1 MVTSASAGGDALPKM
16 RTNDEEHQTLR
27 QYQARLQASKPLID
41 QVSNQW
47 KNEKTSCEEG
57 YTQEEG
63 ESGFC
68 DLDNA
73 ASCPNITRDLAASR
87 RFRRKFAYAAITLL
101 AVYYLWS
108 RYWRP
113 KMAVDWAYREGF
125 VSQSDG
131 TYGIARGGDLDPDL
145 VRIRELDHEL
155 LPGGKSDPD
164 GKRRLVF
171 VGDVHGCKKELWKL
185 LDKVDFREDTDH
197 LVLVGD
203 IISKGPDNVGVLDEL
218 IRLKA
223 TSVRG
228 NHEDRILQVA
238 RSLDTGAPPPSE
250 KVSSKGHSKDAA
262 LLRELK
268 PPHLKYLRDMPLMLH
283 IPSLPMALSS
293 TKKHDSPIKE
303 HILVVHAGLVPGV
316 ALNKQ
321 DPYFV
326 MNMRSINRRT
336 HVPSA
341 TRAPSKQSK
350 PWFDI
355 WNWYNDH
362 VYRKKSMRGFNPP
375 GTDSSEEDT
384 TAQDSSSWFLTTLWK
399 NFWGKKKLHPN
410 PQIVIYGHDSKQGLQ
425 IERWSKGLD
434 SGCVGGGELTALVL
448 DARGRQELHSVGCKN
463 YRD

>member
-1 MVTSASAGGDALPKM
+1 MVTSASGDPLPKM
-16 RTNDEEHQTLR
+16 RTNDDEHETLR
-27 QYQARLQASKPLID
+27 QYQARLQVNKPLID

-47 KNEKTSCEEG
+47 RSEKTSHEEAEEE
-57 YTQEEG
+57 YIQEE
-63 ESGFC
+63 EGFC
-68 DLDNA
+68 DFDNA
-73 ASCPNITRDLAASR
+73 ASCPNVTADLVASR
-87 RFRRKFAYAAITLL
+87 RFRRMIAYAAVVLL
-101 AVYYLWS
+101 AGYYLWS
-108 RYWRP
+108 HYIQP
-113 KMAVDWAYREGF
+113 NLVEEPGYEEGF
-125 VSQSDG
+125 MPQSNG
-131 TYGIARGGDLDPDL
+131 TYGIAKGGDLDPGL
-145 VRIRELDHEL
+145 VRIKDLNHDL

-171 VGDVHGCKKELWKL
+171 VGDVHGCKKELRHL
-185 LDKVDFREDTDH
+185 LDKVDFRKGTDH
-197 LVLVGD
+197 LILVGD

-228 NHEDRILQVA
+228 NHEDRILNVA
-238 RSLDTGAPPPSE
+238 RSLDTGSPPPSE
-250 KVSSKGHSKDAA
+250 KVSSKGYSKDAA
-262 LLRELK
+262 LLHELK
-268 PPHLKYLRDMPLMLH
+268 PRHLKYLRNMPLMLH

-293 TKKHDSPIKE
+293 TRKHDSPISE

-316 ALNKQ
+316 TLEKQ

-362 VYRKKSMRGFNPP
+362 VFRKKSMP
-375 GTDSSEEDT
+375 GVNIIDSNAVDPSS
-384 TAQDSSSWFLTTLWK
+384 QHFDSFLTSLWK
-399 NFWGKKKLHPN
+399 NFWGKKKLHPS

-425 IERWSKGLD
+425 IQRWSKGLD

-448 DARGRQELHSVGCKN
+448 DARGRQEVHSVGCKN
-463 YRD
+463 YRG